1 MLVATAPILQINA
14 LTKVY
19 GRLPVVSNVSLDV
32 QQGEFLS
39 IIGPSG
45 SGKSTILK
53 MITGIIPPTSGQIL
67 LRGQDISSLP
77 QDRLGIVMVWQSLA
91 LFPHMNVAENVG
103 FGLAVRG
110 VEATE
115 RERRINRYLEMVDL
129 QGFEQR
135 AVQGLS
141 GGEQQRA
148 ALARALIVE
157 PDVLL
162 LDEPLGGLDKHRR
175 AQMLRKLREI
185 HRLTGVTVLMVT
197 HDQGE
202 AMITSSRLAI
212 LNRGSIEQVGSPL
225 EVSRTPKTA
234 FVARFVGHKNVFPA
248 TVTAVT
254 GSQIVVKAAD
264 NILVGSRP
272 EWIKKE
278 IVPGTAV
285 AYVVDA
291 NKVMLGM
298 NGDNRLTGRLD
309 VRSVGGAIE
318 VVEAAVP
325 GLGTVRCERPVNSAS
340 ESGLPDPLPLSWLA
354 GDGYVLP
361 DA

>member
-1 MLVATAPILQINA
+1 MLIDNAPILQMRA

-19 GRLPVVSNVSLDV
+19 GRQTVVSEVSLDV
-32 QQGEFLS
+32 KQGEFLS

-53 MITGIIPPTSGQIL
+53 MIAGIIPPTSGQIL
-67 LRGQDISSLP
+67 LRGQDISSLS

-91 LFPHMNVAENVG
+91 LFPHMNVADNVG

-110 VEATE
+110 VKATE
-115 RERRINRYLEMVDL
+115 RERRVSRYLEMVDL

-202 AMITSSRLAI
+202 AMITSSRLAV
-212 LNRGSIEQVGSPL
+212 LNRGSIEQVGSPG
-225 EVSRTPKTA
+225 EVTRTPKTA

-248 TVTAVT
+248 TVTAVN
-254 GSQIVVKAAD
+254 GSRVVVKSAA
-264 NILVGSRP
+264 ITLVGSRP
-272 EWIKKE
+272 QWINQG
-278 IVPGTAV
+278 IVSGTTV
-285 AYVVDA
+285 AYVIDA
-291 NKVMLGM
+291 NKIVLGL

-309 VRSVGGAIE
+309 VRSVVGATEI
-318 VVEAAVP
+318 VEAAVP
-325 GLGTVRCERPVNSAS
+325 DLGTVRCEWQVDSTS
-340 ESGLPDPLPLSWLA
+340 DSGLPDPLNLSWA
-354 GDGYVLP
+354 AVDGYVLA